1 MKENTFVVVGTQWGD
16 EGKGKII
23 DVLAPSADM
32 VVRFQGGNNAGH
44 TVIVG
49 DEKFVLHLLPSG
61 AVSGDAICLIGAG
74 VVVDIEVLLLEI
86 EAIEKRGKTMDK
98 LYIDERAH
106 IIMPYHIAVDK
117 AREEALGEN
126 KIGTTLRGIGPAY
139 VDKVTRNGIRIG
151 DLRNEKRLKDKIEW
165 NVHEKNDL
173 LKRYQKE
180 QFSSDQLFEQYT
192 QLASKIESRIVDGV
206 ALLNEAVSKGEL
218 VLFEGAQAMMLDI
231 DHGTYPYVTSS
242 SPTAGG
248 ACSGAGIAP
257 NKLAN
262 IVGVMKAYTTRVGE
276 GPFACELLDE
286 TGEIL
291 RSVGHEF
298 GATTGRPR
306 RCGWLDLVVGTQA
319 VLINGLT
326 DIVLTKL
333 DVLTGIKTI
342 KVAVAYHIENKRYTT
357 YPAHLTK
364 STDVTVEYA
373 ELAGWNE
380 DITGVRHFEDLPKN
394 AQAYVNFIET
404 HLGVSV
410 SMISVGPERRQN
422 IYRTPLLKKL
432 GGK

>member
-1 MKENTFVVVGTQWGD
+1 MSLNTFVVVGTQWGD
-16 EGKGKII
+16 EGKGKVI
-23 DVLAPSADM
+23 DVLAPKADM

-44 TVIVG
+44 TVIIG

-61 AVSGDAICLIGAG
+61 AVSGDGICLIGAG
-74 VVVDIEVLLLEI
+74 VVVDLNVLLTEI
-86 EAIEKRGKTMDK
+86 ESIENRGKSMKK

-117 AREEALGEN
+117 AREESLGAN
-126 KIGTTLRGIGPAY
+126 KIGTTLRGIGPTY

-151 DLRNEKRLKDKIEW
+151 DLLHLSRLKDKIEW
-165 NVHEKNDL
+165 NVKEKNDL
-173 LKRYQKE
+173 LKRYEKE
-180 QFSSDQLFEQYT
+180 LFDADEVFATYC
-192 QLASKIESRIVDGV
+192 QLAEKMKPRIVDGV
-206 ALLNEAVSKGEL
+206 ALVNEMVYQGDT

-257 NKLAN
+257 NKLKH

-276 GPFACELLDE
+276 GPFACELTNEL
-286 TGEIL
+286 GERM

-306 RCGWLDLVVGTQA
+306 RCGWLDLLIGKQA

-333 DVLTGIKTI
+333 DVLTGIETL
-342 KVAVAYHIENKRYTT
+342 KVAVAYHIDGKRYTN
-357 YPAHLTK
+357 YPASITK
-364 STDVTVEYA
+364 STKVEVEYV
-373 ELAGWNE
+373 ELPGWNE
-380 DITGVRHFEDLPKN
+380 DITAVRQFEDLPKN
-394 AQAYVNFIET
+394 AQDYITFIET
-404 HLGVSV
+404 ELGVSV
-410 SMISVGPERRQN
+410 SMVSVGPERTQN
-422 IYRTPLLKKL
+422 MYRTPLFQSL
-432 GGK
+432 GGN

>member
-1 MKENTFVVVGTQWGD
+1 MKNNTFVVVGTQWGD

-61 AVSGDAICLIGAG
+61 AVSGDGICLIGAG
-74 VVVDIEVLLLEI
+74 VVVDIEVLLAEI
-86 EAIEKRGKTMDK
+86 EAIEKRGKSMDK

-106 IIMPYHIAVDK
+106 IIMPYHIAVDQ

-151 DLRNEKRLKDKIEW
+151 DLLNAARLKDKIEW
-165 NVHEKNDL
+165 NVNEKNDL
-173 LKRYQKE
+173 LMRYQKPLFNSE
-180 QFSSDQLFEQYT
+180 TVYQAYCQFAQ
-192 QLASKIESRIVDGV
+192 KIEHRIVDGV
-206 ALLNEAVSKGEL
+206 ALLNDSVSNGDL

-257 NKLAN
+257 NKLN
-262 IVGVMKAYTTRVGE
+262 HIIGVMKAYTTRVGE
-276 GPFACELLDE
+276 GPFACELIDE
-286 TGEIL
+286 TGEKMRTIG
-291 RSVGHEF
+291 REF
-298 GATTGRPR
+298 GATTGRAR
-306 RCGWLDLVVGTQA
+306 RCGWLDLVVGKQA

-333 DVLTGIKTI
+333 DVLTGIETI
-342 KVAVAYHIENKRYTT
+342 KVAVAYHIDHKRYTT

-364 STDVTVEYA
+364 STEVVVEYA
-373 ELAGWNE
+373 ELDGWSE
-380 DITGVRHFEDLPKN
+380 DITAVREFSELPRN
-394 AQAYVNFIET
+394 AQAYVEFIER
-404 HLGVSV
+404 HLGVFV
-410 SMISVGPERRQN
+410 SMLSVGPERSQN
-422 IYRTPLLKKL
+422 IYRTSLLKKL

>member
-1 MKENTFVVVGTQWGD
+1 MDLNTFVVVGTQWGD

-23 DVLAPSADM
+23 DVLAPKADM

-61 AVSGDAICLIGAG
+61 AVSGGGICLIGAG
-74 VVVDIEVLLLEI
+74 VAIDIEVLLEEI
-86 EAIEKRGKTMDK
+86 KQIEQRGKSMDQ

-106 IIMPYHIAVDK
+106 VIMPYHIAVDK
-117 AREEALGEN
+117 AREESLGSN

-151 DLRNEKRLKDKIEW
+151 DLLNAERLKDKIEW
-165 NVHEKNDL
+165 NVKEKNDL
-173 LKRYQKE
+173 LFRYGKE
-180 QFSSDQLFEQYT
+180 LFDAQELFEKYQF
-192 QLASKIESRIVDGV
+192 LAQKIEHRIVDGV
-206 ALLNEAVSKGEL
+206 ERLNTAVKNRKT

-257 NKLAN
+257 NKLSH
-262 IVGVMKAYTTRVGE
+262 IIGVMKAYTTRVGE
-276 GPFACELLDE
+276 GPFACELIDE
-286 TGEIL
+286 TGEML
-291 RSVGHEF
+291 RRVGHEF

-333 DVLTGIKTI
+333 DVLTGLETI
-342 KVAVAYHIENKRYTT
+342 KVAVAYHIDGKRYKT
-357 YPAHLTK
+357 YPSHLTK
-364 STDVTVEYA
+364 STKVDVEYV
-373 ELAGWNE
+373 ELEGWSE
-380 DITGVRHFEDLPKN
+380 DITSVRTFEKLPRS
-394 AQAYVNFIET
+394 AQKYIEFIEM
-404 HLGVSV
+404 HLGVCV
-410 SMISVGPERRQN
+410 SMISVGPERTQN
-422 IYRTPLLKKL
+422 IYRTPLLQSF
-432 GGK
+432 GGI